1 MSKLFQMIT
10 LFPYV
15 IQREYNRIMRDNSFD
30 KEFLRTLT
38 MTEDEECVLGDMISF
53 FNDMGWIDESTQTA
67 YDSLCEKYC
76 EPSPFDYEP
85 LNPPTRRN

>member
-1 MSKLFQMIT
+1 
-10 LFPYV
+10 
-15 IQREYNRIMRDNSFD
+15 
-30 KEFLRTLT
+30 

-53 FNDMGWIDESTQTA
+53 FNDMGWIDESTQEA
-67 YDSLCEKYC
+67 YDSLSEKYC

>member
-1 MSKLFQMIT
+1 MIT
-10 LFPYV
+10 LFHYATLK
-15 IQREYNRIMRDNSFD
+15 EYNRIMRDNSFANSG
-30 KEFLRTLT
+30 FLRTIT

-53 FNDMGWIDESTQTA
+53 FNDMGWIDESTQEA

-85 LNPPTRRN
+85 LNSTRRN

>member
-1 MSKLFQMIT
+1 M
-10 LFPYV
+10 P
-15 IQREYNRIMRDNSFD
+15 RDTSFD

-38 MTEDEECVLGDMISF
+38 MTEDEECVLGEMVSF
-53 FNDMGWIDESTQTA
+53 FNDMGWINESTQEA
-67 YDSLCEKYC
+67 YDSLVEKYC

>member
-1 MSKLFQMIT
+1 MIT
-10 LFPYV
+10 LFHYATLK
-15 IQREYNRIMRDNSFD
+15 EYNRIMRDNSFD
-30 KEFLRTLT
+30 KQFLRTIT

-53 FNDMGWIDESTQTA
+53 FNDMGWIDESTQEA

-85 LNPPTRRN
+85 LNSTRRN

>member
-1 MSKLFQMIT
+1 
-10 LFPYV
+10 
-15 IQREYNRIMRDNSFD
+15 
-30 KEFLRTLT
+30 

-53 FNDMGWIDESTQTA
+53 FNDMGWINESTQEA